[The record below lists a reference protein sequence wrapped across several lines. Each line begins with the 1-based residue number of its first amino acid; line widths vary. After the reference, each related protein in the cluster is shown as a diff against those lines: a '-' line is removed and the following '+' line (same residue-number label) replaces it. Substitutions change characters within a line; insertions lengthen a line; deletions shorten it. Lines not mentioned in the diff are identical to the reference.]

1 MPREVSAVCDS
12 KIEAVRA
19 LAARERDCVFVTA
32 VKLQNFV
39 LVAALEMLLC
49 VIRDPQIVCDDFRR
63 ERHASVFHLFG
74 KAHASAKPAIVD
86 DVSQKRFLHRPFF
99 IVMAF
104 LDHVQVGIDERA
116 IAKNC
121 VVAAFWRMAFSK
133 LCATPWFSLWK
144 ILIRGS
150 L

>member
-39 LVAALEMLLC
+39 LVAALEMLLGI
-49 VIRDPQIVCDDFRR
+49 VRDPQIMRDNFRR

-74 KAHASAKPAIVD
+74 KAHASAEPTIVD
-86 DVSQKRFLHRPFF
+86 DVSQK
-99 IVMAF
+99 
-104 LDHVQVGIDERA
+104 
-116 IAKNC
+116 
-121 VVAAFWRMAFSK
+121 
-133 LCATPWFSLWK
+133 
-144 ILIRGS
+144 
-150 L
+150 